1 MKSPCE
7 KKAEAEAAAANQA
20 KSDFLASMS
29 HEIRTPLNAIVG
41 YAQLMQHDPEL
52 SPEQRDAISGIN
64 GSSQHLIG
72 LINEILDLSKIEAGR
87 MNLHPED
94 FDLHALGRSLV
105 ATFQPLCAQKRIG
118 LRLGSRAGASE
129 WIRGDAGKLRQILI
143 NLVGNA
149 IKFTNAGEVYL
160 GFKNEGGDRWLFE
173 VIDTGM
179 GIPEEEQ
186 ADIFNP
192 FHQGTN
198 AAHQGG
204 TGLGLGHRAAPG

>member
-1 MKSPCE
+1 MISGLAITFLLTGHLYGGWKRTRQIARVNAALQDE
-7 KKAEAEAAAANQA
+7 IAVRKKAEAEAAAANQA

-118 LRLGSRAGASE
+118 LRLGSRAGGSGGFGATRASC
-129 WIRGDAGKLRQILI
+129 AKS
-143 NLVGNA
+143 
-149 IKFTNAGEVYL
+149 
-160 GFKNEGGDRWLFE
+160 
-173 VIDTGM
+173 
-179 GIPEEEQ
+179 
-186 ADIFNP
+186 
-192 FHQGTN
+192 
-198 AAHQGG
+198 
-204 TGLGLGHRAAPG
+204 